1 MTWRD
6 GEQMVGFALEHAYIF
21 LFLPMLL
28 SFCLAHVG
36 LACVMS
42 VSCGRWLRGLPTP
55 KWNWVPV
62 VALFVFTGLVYLPYD
77 VWMITTIRLAGPGSH
92 GASFLMLA
100 AADGKLPLAKALI
113 AKGVSPNTMAGGSTA
128 LDVACSSR
136 NLDVAKFLL
145 QKGAEISRAPDCT
158 NVALV
163 SRSVGPE

>member
-1 MTWRD
+1 MT
-6 GEQMVGFALEHAYIF
+6 
-21 LFLPMLL
+21 
-28 SFCLAHVG
+28 
-36 LACVMS
+36 
-42 VSCGRWLRGLPTP
+42 
-55 KWNWVPV
+55 
-62 VALFVFTGLVYLPYD
+62 
-77 VWMITTIRLAGPGSH
+77 TTIRLAGPGPH

-100 AADGKLPLAKALI
+100 AADGKLPLAKTLI

>member
-1 MTWRD
+1 MT
-6 GEQMVGFALEHAYIF
+6 
-21 LFLPMLL
+21 
-28 SFCLAHVG
+28 
-36 LACVMS
+36 
-42 VSCGRWLRGLPTP
+42 
-55 KWNWVPV
+55 
-62 VALFVFTGLVYLPYD
+62 
-77 VWMITTIRLAGPGSH
+77 TTIRLAGPGPH

-100 AADGKLPLAKALI
+100 AADGKLPLAKTLI

-163 SRSVGPE
+163 SRSGWAGVNRGGRALER